1 MSQKII
7 YLEAEVKELKPNC
20 DKTAK
25 RTVAEDKGDESERV
39 PINQG
44 ETVKE
49 AKESQKIVKTKEK
62 KATKIE
68 FKAKLKDLPVK
79 CNLCDYSCME
89 SDNMKKHTSNKHD
102 EQKCNV
108 CQKIFG
114 TALEVF
120 KHVAS
125 KHIHDE

>member
-1 MSQKII
+1 MS
-7 YLEAEVKELKPNC
+7 
-20 DKTAK
+20 
-25 RTVAEDKGDESERV
+25 
-39 PINQG
+39 
-44 ETVKE
+44 
-49 AKESQKIVKTKEK
+49 VKTKEK

-89 SDNMKKHTSNKHD
+89 SDNMKKHISNKHA

-114 TALEVF
+114 TALEVL

-125 KHIHDE
+125 EHIHDEEAVEVRGQCESNQESLKNENSNEENVKLKQLYL